1 VSGTGD
7 AEDFRLDN
15 QMLVRWEFASEE
27 RLEKRNAIY
36 RQLIE
41 GDDAEELLFK
51 SVAETAPS
59 RVLEVGC
66 GAGALS
72 ARVQR
77 ELGADVVAIDAS
89 ERMVDLTRE
98 RGVDARV
105 ADVLALP
112 FEAESFDCVAAGWVL
127 YHVAD
132 RERAISECAR
142 VLRPGGRFV
151 AATLADE
158 NMSDLWDF
166 LGSPRERSLSFSTSN
181 GAEQLAPYFERVE
194 AREAEG
200 LIAFRTPED
209 MRQFVAAN
217 MTRAHLAAKIPDFV
231 EPVRVRTHHTIFVAD
246 KAA

>member
-1 VSGTGD
+1 VSD
-7 AEDFRLDN
+7 ARNEEFRLDN
-15 QMLVRWEFASEE
+15 PMLVRWEFASEE

-41 GDDAEELLFK
+41 GVNAEELLYEAVK
-51 SVAETAPS
+51 EAAPQ
-59 RVLEVGC
+59 RFLDVGC

-72 ARVQR
+72 QRVR
-77 ELGADVVAIDAS
+77 SELGAEVVAVDSS

-98 RGVDARV
+98 LGIDARI
-105 ADVLALP
+105 ADVQELP
-112 FEAESFDCVAAGWVL
+112 FEDGSFDCVAAGWVL

-166 LGSPRERSLSFSTSN
+166 LGSPRERNLTFSTTN
-181 GAEQLAPYFERVE
+181 GAAQLAPHFARVE
-194 AREAEG
+194 AREAKG
-200 LIAFRTPED
+200 LIAFRSPED

-217 MTRAHLAAKIPDFV
+217 MTRAHMAAAVPEFT
-231 EPVRVRTHHTIFVAD
+231 EPVPVRTHHTVFVAD
-246 KAA
+246 KAE